1 MREEGLVVVKEEKRC
16 FWGCLFRVVKVVA
29 VVYGVVTAVKKVLER
44 LSRRLEEDNEESDR
58 KRYVVGL
65 DSKEIRLEGEDVS
78 EVDMTVVGSCAELD
92 LTDAEL
98 AEETFVKLRA
108 LGGKVV
114 VKVPA
119 MVRVDFSGKGVV
131 CGFSNMVP
139 SYENESL
146 PVIHVDAESVGACL
160 KIVLGDA

>member
-1 MREEGLVVVKEEKRC
+1 MREEVVTVKEEKC
-16 FWGCLFRVVKVVA
+16 CLFRCLFRLAVVA
-29 VVYGVVTAVKKVLER
+29 ATVYGAYTAVKKVLNR
-44 LSRRLEEDNEESDR
+44 LSIRLEADNEGSDE

-65 DSKEIRLEGEDVS
+65 GTREVSLEGENVS
-78 EVDMTVVGSCAELD
+78 DVDMTVLGGCAELD
-92 LTDAEL
+92 LTDAGL
-98 AEETFVKLRA
+98 AEETFVKLRT

>member
-1 MREEGLVVVKEEKRC
+1 MREEVVAVKEKKC
-16 FWGCLFRVVKVVA
+16 CPLGCLFRLA
-29 VVYGVVTAVKKVLER
+29 VFAATVYGAFTAAKKVLNR
-44 LSRRLEEDNEESDR
+44 LANRLEEDNEGSDE

-65 DSKEIRLEGEDVS
+65 GTREICLEDKEVS
-78 EVDMTVVGSCAELD
+78 GVGMTVLGGCAELD

-98 AEETFVKLRA
+98 AGETSVKIRT

-119 MVRVDFSGKGVV
+119 MVRVEFSGKGVL

-139 SYENESL
+139 SYEDESL
-146 PVIHVDAESVGACL
+146 PVVYVDADSIGACV
-160 KIVLGDA
+160 KIALGEV